1 MRVLGLLSILVTAGP
16 VFAQDTDS
24 GSASE
29 EASNTAASGAYEDE
43 DLLSKDNRDSSSE
56 QDATEA
62 GSEEPRSPLEAS
74 PGVDVATEQVAPE
87 ATSSAPSSDIYTQDV
102 LSSEEEEAEEPIIS
116 SDQGES
122 TSSPTADEPVSE
134 KDLRV
139 FSPSLNAHE
148 MPESAHTVGAGNYQV
163 HLGLGQSSFG
173 LSDSVDL
180 RTRVVGQFF
189 GFNAQLKWA
198 ITQEESQALSLEPG
212 VWAEWPW
219 AKMGFP
225 SYSVG
230 TMLRHTQRVSDKARL
245 HMGVGAYYDVLK
257 VTLQFS
263 DDYVAGQGFGGDWY
277 YSLTMTRAPLV
288 FGHEVEDISNGDSNP
303 GWKFTG
309 IRVPVVF
316 GYEYLTSDR
325 SSFNTVLRFHPMNYS
340 NGGGWYAEV
349 HPTYVTRMGDHARI
363 ALGVNLVMPGNPL
376 PIADEA
382 LSDRVEEEQSNLH
395 IRGWEDWFPKL
406 AVAPIPYLGVY
417 WVF

>member
-1 MRVLGLLSILVTAGP
+1 MRVLVLLSILVTSGP
-16 VFAQDTDS
+16 VFAQESDS
-24 GSASE
+24 SSSSE
-29 EASNTAASGAYEDE
+29 ETSDTATSEDE
-43 DLLSKDNRDSSSE
+43 DLLNKKKRDAE
-56 QDATEA
+56 QDAGEEA
-62 GSEEPRSPLEAS
+62 ASSGTDAATQPVSPE
-74 PGVDVATEQVAPE
+74 T
-87 ATSSAPSSDIYTQDV
+87 PSSTSPIDIYSQDV
-102 LSSEEEEAEEPIIS
+102 LSTEEEEDEDPIIS
-116 SDQGES
+116 SGPGAS
-122 TSSPTADEPVSE
+122 AAPTTTDEPMSE

-139 FSPSLNAHE
+139 FSSSLQAHE

-163 HLGLGQSSFG
+163 HLGLGQSSVG
-173 LSDSVDL
+173 LSDSIDL

-198 ITQEESQALSLEPG
+198 VIQEESQALSIEPG

-225 SYSVG
+225 SYSIG
-230 TMLRHTQRVSDKARL
+230 TMLRNTKRVSDKARL

-309 IRVPVVF
+309 VRVPVVF
-316 GYEYLTSDR
+316 GYEYLASER

-340 NGGGWYAEV
+340 NGGSWYAEV
-349 HPTYVTRMGDHARI
+349 HPTYVTRMGDNARI

-395 IRGWEDWFPKL
+395 IRGWEDWFPQL